1 MARVTVEDCLDN
13 VENRF
18 ELVLV
23 AAKRTRQLM
32 LGADPLVPE
41 DRDKLTVIALRE
53 IAEGMITRSIL
64 EEQEIDLEKEL
75 FGEAEELGGEAEEHN
90 PAAIVEKV
98 EENGSESG
106 VENSESVEIGKDVA
120 DGHDNP
126 SETNDV
132 DDASSGEDQKR
143 EDPSS

>member
-53 IAEGMITRSIL
+53 IAEGMITSSIL

-75 FGEAEELGGEAEEHN
+75 FGEVEELGGEAEEHS
-90 PAAIVEKV
+90 PAAMAEKA
-98 EENGSESG
+98 EEDSSELG
-106 VENSESVEIGKDVA
+106 VGENELVEIGEDA
-120 DGHDNP
+120 TDGHDDP

-132 DDASSGEDQKR
+132 DDASSGEDQKQ